1 MNAFSIT
8 GLFVAIPSIILCVFT
23 LIKRRRKIH
32 IIWGLFALFIGLW
45 GFGIYMIS
53 VTTDMIKAIFWW
65 RVAEIGVIFI
75 PVLLIHFVLEFLNL
89 RKKLFLSVFYIVT
102 FFLLFCDIFTNYFI
116 DQVRFVF
123 DKFYYI
129 SPATPLYT
137 FFVFVIF
144 IGSVIYSIMLLWR
157 AYKKAHGISKYQIK
171 YLILAFLIGF
181 TGGATSYLPVYNI
194 DILPVWNAAIFLS
207 ALIVAYA
214 IVKCRFMDIRVT
226 VKKSSLFS
234 LVVIGVGTAYVLVA
248 FLLSSLVFGGEL
260 TGIKHLII
268 TGLIVGTIVAIGFRP
283 LYSFLQEVTD
293 KYFFKGAYNPQEL
306 IRNISSQLA
315 TALEVKEISDILKE
329 NIEKDMRLEGVSLML
344 IERNREYFT
353 QREIPFKDELVS
365 DLISYLKENKETLVL
380 EELER
385 YYQEHPWKYDKRYL
399 AYRNLKKTNKAVVLP
414 VYVKSETEGERVGSS
429 FTSSLSE
436 SGIKTEDSLEKRM
449 NKRKV
454 EELSAFIFL
463 GPKKSGDVFTVQDIN
478 TLEIIASQVGV
489 ALENALM
496 YERVKHFSE
505 ILRKEVERQTKELR
519 EANIRLKQLDKAKS
533 EFISIASHQLRTPL
547 TAIKGLVSM
556 ALEGFWGP
564 LNEEQKKHLKEVY
577 NSGERLLKLIEDL
590 LDVSRIESGKMEF
603 EFQPVN
609 LYNLTKEVA
618 EELKPQAK
626 KKGLYLEVV
635 PPKKKLPSVK
645 ADPLKIR
652 QVIQNLIDNG
662 IKYTLRGGVRIRFKK
677 EKNKVIFSIA
687 DTGMG
692 IPKDTIPLLFEKFHR
707 GKEAIRKHTEGTGLG
722 LYLCAR
728 LIEAHNGK
736 IWVESEG
743 EGKGSTFYFSLPRTT
758 RKPRV

>member
-1 MNAFSIT
+1 MFALWVGLWSLGIAIFRATTDYRVLLFWNREFILTAALIASSFLHFS
-8 GLFVAIPSIILCVFT
+8 FVFQVTKIEKKLKHWQRFLIYLPNLVILWGVLTPGVLIADIKIKDWGNESVLGWAYIYYGIYFGSIWIWGT
-23 LIKRRRKIH
+23 INLIKK
-32 IIWGLFALFIGLW
+32 
-45 GFGIYMIS
+45 
-53 VTTDMIKAIFWW
+53 
-65 RVAEIGVIFI
+65 
-75 PVLLIHFVLEFLNL
+75 
-89 RKKLFLSVFYIVT
+89 
-102 FFLLFCDIFTNYFI
+102 
-116 DQVRFVF
+116 
-123 DKFYYI
+123 
-129 SPATPLYT
+129 
-137 FFVFVIF
+137 
-144 IGSVIYSIMLLWR
+144 
-157 AYKKAHGISKYQIK
+157 YKKAIGIFKIQLKYILTGVTISVIIGATFNLIFILFGNYK
-171 YLILAFLIGF
+171 WIWLGPYSSFTFILA
-181 TGGATSYLPVYNI
+181 T
-194 DILPVWNAAIFLS
+194 
-207 ALIVAYA
+207 AYA

-353 QREIPFKDELVS
+353 QREMPFKDELVS

-603 EFQPVN
+603 EFQSVN

-635 PPKKKLPSVK
+635 LPRKKLPNVK

-652 QVIQNLIDNG
+652 QVIQNLIDNS

-677 EKNKVIFSIA
+677 ERNKIIFSIA

-692 IPKDTIPLLFEKFHR
+692 IPKDSIPLLFEKFHR

-743 EGKGSTFYFSLPRTT
+743 EGKGSTFYFSLPIAE
-758 RKPRV
+758 KK

>member
-1 MNAFSIT
+1 MPISIYSILPLIS
-8 GLFVAIPSIILCVFT
+8 GLSVLWLGIFVFWKNKKNKVNL
-23 LIKRRRKIH
+23 L
-32 IIWGLFALFIGLW
+32 
-45 GFGIYMIS
+45 FGIFSLCIAIWLIGSFFMLNS
-53 VTTDMIKAIFWW
+53 KTDDWIIFWD
-65 RVAEIGVIFI
+65 RVVYIGVIFI
-75 PVLLIHFVLEFLNL
+75 PVIGYHF
-89 RKKLFLSVFYIVT
+89 S
-102 FFLLFCDIFTNYFI
+102 LLFTKSKYKKQLLRIGYALALMFLISNFTDYFVSGVFKYSWGHHTRAQVFHHIFLIFFST
-116 DQVRFVF
+116 
-123 DKFYYI
+123 
-129 SPATPLYT
+129 YT
-137 FFVFVIF
+137 FLFFYTISRF
-144 IGSVIYSIMLLWR
+144 IKKVSGVSKVQAKYFLWSILILCLGIITFLP
-157 AYKKAHGISKYQIK
+157 AYK
-171 YLILAFLIGF
+171 
-181 TGGATSYLPVYNI
+181 I
-194 DILPVWNAAIFLS
+194 DIYPWVGYLAGLGTVGIIGYG
-207 ALIVAYA
+207 IVRY
-214 IVKCRFMDIRVT
+214 RLLDIQIT
-226 VKKSSLFS
+226 IKKSTLFS
-234 LVVIGVGTAYVLVA
+234 LVAIVVGTAYVLVA

-268 TGLIVGTIVAIGFRP
+268 TGLIVGTIVTIGFRP

-293 KYFFKGAYNPQEL
+293 KYFFKGTYNPQEL

-315 TALEVKEISDILKE
+315 TTLEVKEISDILKE
-329 NIEKDMRLEGVSLML
+329 NIERDIRLGGVSLML
-344 IERNREYFT
+344 IKRDGEYFT
-353 QREIPFKDELVS
+353 QREMPFKDGLVS
-365 DLISYLKENKETLVL
+365 DIISYLQKNKETLVL

-399 AYRNLKKTNKAVVLP
+399 AYRNLKKINKAVVLP
-414 VYVKSETEGERVGSS
+414 VYVKSETEGEGTVSPFIS
-429 FTSSLSE
+429 PLSE
-436 SGIKTEDSLEKRM
+436 SGIKREDSFERRRT
-449 NKRKV
+449 KRKI
-454 EELSAFIFL
+454 EKLAAFIFL
-463 GPKKSGDVFTVQDIN
+463 GSKKSGDAFTVQDIN

-496 YERVKHFSE
+496 YERAKHFSE
-505 ILRKEVERQTKELR
+505 ILQKEVERQTKELR

-590 LDVSRIESGKMEF
+590 LDVSRIESGRMEF

-635 PPKKKLPSVK
+635 PPRKKLPNVK
-645 ADPLKIR
+645 ADSLKIR
-652 QVIQNLIDNG
+652 QVIQNLIDNS
-662 IKYTLRGGVRIRFKK
+662 IKYTLRGGIRIRFKK
-677 EKNKVIFSIA
+677 ERNKIIFSIA

-692 IPKDTIPLLFEKFHR
+692 IPKDTISLLFEKFHR

-743 EGKGSTFYFSLPRTT
+743 EGKGSTFYFSLPIAE
-758 RKPRV
+758 KK